1 MSYEGYAINKH
12 SSCWILFDPQ
22 GEPIG
27 SSKTKR
33 ECTRYLAKMFLED
46 EQSILAEAYQEKMRE
61 QGQQYSYG
69 DALDALIHATTTDAT
84 HFIEV
89 LRPELKKRFQA
100 GEHPVFI
107 VEIDEH

>member
-1 MSYEGYAINKH
+1 
-12 SSCWILFDPQ
+12 
-22 GEPIG
+22 
-27 SSKTKR
+27 
-33 ECTRYLAKMFLED
+33 
-46 EQSILAEAYQEKMRE
+46 MRE

>member
-1 MSYEGYAINKH
+1 MSYDGYAINKH
-12 SSCWILFDPQ
+12 SSCWILYDPQ

-61 QGQQYSYG
+61 QGEEYSYSE
-69 DALDALIHATTTDAT
+69 ALDALIQATTTDAT

-89 LRPELKKRFQA
+89 LRPELKKRYA
-100 GEHPVFI
+100 ASCEPVFI
-107 VEIDEH
+107 VEIEQR